1 MSAPVISLLATFRE
15 SCGPHANPHPALL
28 SSWYTQ
34 VTRRFKQNPQLGRLL
49 SHFVFRRRH
58 FSQALAPRDLTTG
71 TLEPAPWRA
80 ARSSLAMNGADVGR
94 ARDRSRR
101 HYCQCGGERE
111 QGEFMCRRCSPN
123 GDVPSLSSWRLVGA
137 LAYWLANHIR
147 GVSERT
153 G

>member
-1 MSAPVISLLATFRE
+1 
-15 SCGPHANPHPALL
+15 
-28 SSWYTQ
+28 
-34 VTRRFKQNPQLGRLL
+34 
-49 SHFVFRRRH
+49 
-58 FSQALAPRDLTTG
+58 
-71 TLEPAPWRA
+71 
-80 ARSSLAMNGADVGR
+80 MNGADVGR

-153 G
+153 GEVQSQILVAGLLNLRTICSATVTT